1 MAHVSLEEG
10 IPTAKPRCP
19 LGSVVT
25 WGADY
30 CGGNSQKA
38 NSGQEYGFLC
48 GQSDNVDP

>member
-19 LGSVVT
+19 SGSVVT

-38 NSGQEYGFLC
+38 IRVKNMG
-48 GQSDNVDP
+48 DNVDP